1 MKHRKGEQQKWI
13 EYNKN
18 LLLQQESKTN
28 IFYNLFQID
37 FTNVHHSSK
46 FLFEYIFAT

>member
-1 MKHRKGEQQKWI
+1 MKHRKADQQKWI

-28 IFYNLFQID
+28 ISYKLFQIH

-46 FLFEYIFAT
+46 SLFEYIFAT